1 MKHTVRGKK
10 SPGELDLAQVTVERT
25 LVSSMPSTTE
35 PLAKRAIFPVSR
47 VITPDPT
54 SNSSL
59 KDSSILVPAGA
70 GECGLDGAKPRR
82 PEQMVR
88 KPKAR
93 HASRLGRGVDLARLT
108 ISDIYRDA
116 ERRGRE
122 NGNDLKRRF

>member
-1 MKHTVRGKK
+1 MRGKK

-47 VITPDPT
+47 VTTWDPT

-59 KDSSILVPAGA
+59 NDSSILVPAGA
-70 GECGLDGAKPRR
+70 GEYGLVDGAKPRR

-88 KPKAR
+88 KPRAR
-93 HASRLGRGVDLARLT
+93 HASRFGREVDLARFT
-108 ISDIYRDA
+108 ISDIYTYTVRDG
-116 ERRGRE
+116 GRTE
-122 NGNDLKRRF
+122 GGRTDRT

>member
-1 MKHTVRGKK
+1 MQTIHTVRGKK

-35 PLAKRAIFPVSR
+35 PLANRAIFPVSR
-47 VITPDPT
+47 VTTWDPT

-59 KDSSILVPAGA
+59 KDSSILVPAG
-70 GECGLDGAKPRR
+70 EYELDGGKPRR

-93 HASRLGRGVDLARLT
+93 HASRFGREDDLARRKIND
-108 ISDIYRDA
+108 ISTYTVRDG
-116 ERRGRE
+116 ENRGRA
-122 NGNDLKRRF
+122 